1 MDNPRSSEPDM
12 GTGTDEVVSVAEET
26 VSVSK
31 HQVETGRVRVHTR
44 VNTVE
49 EMASA
54 NLRSDRFEV
63 TRVAVDTIVDDA
75 PQVRTEG
82 DVTIVPVLEEVLVV
96 ETKLVLKEEIHI
108 RHIVETEIVEMPVV
122 LRRQHA
128 VVERLDAGGRPLP
141 EEDEADEHG
150 HDRL

>member
-1 MDNPRSSEPDM
+1 M
-12 GTGTDEVVSVAEET
+12 GAETDEFVSVAEET

-31 HQVETGRVRVHTR
+31 HQVETGRVRVRTR

-63 TRVAVDTIVDDA
+63 TRVAVGTIVDVA